1 VKRNLIIA
9 SCLAAVGA
17 AVYLGSQLSAQTPA
31 TGTAAAPRTRIAM
44 LNLAYVIKS
53 YKKWEA
59 FQGEFKT
66 LYSGYEAKVNAAKS
80 QMEALAKEIQ
90 DPKTS
95 QTAKEAKEKEIK
107 KLQRDIEDIQNEAKA
122 ALAKKSD
129 DQMVLIYKEV
139 RDVATRYAYSH
150 NFEMV
155 LHYNDATT
163 QADFDSPMNIARKM
177 NAGALMPLYVANGMD
192 ISMDVVNALNA
203 AYASTTPK
211 PGTTPPA
218 TGGHK

>member
-1 VKRNLIIA
+1 MA
-9 SCLAAVGA
+9 ACLTALGVAI
-17 AVYLGSQLSAQTPA
+17 YLGSHLSAQT
-31 TGTAAAPRTRIAM
+31 TGTAPTAAAPRTRIAL

-53 YKKWEA
+53 YKKWET

-66 LYSGYEAKVNAAKS
+66 LYQGYEAQVNSKKGQA
-80 QMEALAKEIQ
+80 EALAKEIN
-90 DPKTS
+90 DPKTP

-107 KLQRDIEDIQNEAKA
+107 KLQREVEDIQNDAKQ

-150 NFEMV
+150 NFDMV

-203 AYASTTPK
+203 AYANAAPR
-211 PGTTPPA
+211 PGAASAP
-218 TGGHK
+218 GGR